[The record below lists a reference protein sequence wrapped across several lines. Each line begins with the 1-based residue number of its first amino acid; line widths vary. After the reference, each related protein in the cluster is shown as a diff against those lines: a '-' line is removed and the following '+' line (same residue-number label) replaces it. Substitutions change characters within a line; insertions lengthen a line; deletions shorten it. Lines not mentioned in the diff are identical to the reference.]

1 MVELVVIGEF
11 LPRGL
16 RTFPRPGRIAAFR
29 NLLRLH
35 DGRLDQRHFFQNLAE
50 LFLLLGIKRGGGDE
64 AHPVLENLP
73 VVVLLKQPVEIIH
86 RLLLHIGLGEDRV
99 PHLRQRGVARP
110 NLGGG
115 AEFLFHRRLVARNRS
130 GAGFGEVHRADR
142 LGRLDLRERLAGV
155 EILRDLFQFGHEFFG
170 AREIVHFQRG
180 EEFVAL
186 ACEFQGAPFVIA
198 REETHAGHVFAKGES
213 LGETLGGAL
222 EFALLE
228 KEFVSINTLVHIA
241 NRFAGEAVD
250 LAEGAN
256 EFADALGCGRR
267 AAGEA
272 FHADVFESHLR
283 TAGGEGAAG
292 AAATAGVVVNNDIC
306 PLPIG
311 SRSGGGLLI
320 QDALRARDARVEFG
334 IQFGLPGIFVHRQGV
349 DHFLVNLDRVVAVLV
364 NGAVEAVGNDHML
377 EPPRGEILH
386 DKRLEVAFRGEFE
399 RGDAELIVLDRLPD
413 VGEFALCRG
422 HAGVAL
428 DLDVLLSQLGDIGA
442 GGGVED
448 AVLSGHLV
456 VPLGLAEIFF
466 QLGIVSLE
474 LGNRFE
480 ALTRGVDRVGHR
492 PAEVGVIPVFGG
504 LF

>member
-1 MVELVVIGEF
+1 M
-11 LPRGL
+11 
-16 RTFPRPGRIAAFR
+16 
-29 NLLRLH
+29 
-35 DGRLDQRHFFQNLAE
+35 
-50 LFLLLGIKRGGGDE
+50 
-64 AHPVLENLP
+64 
-73 VVVLLKQPVEIIH
+73 
-86 RLLLHIGLGEDRV
+86 
-99 PHLRQRGVARP
+99 
-110 NLGGG
+110 
-115 AEFLFHRRLVARNRS
+115 
-130 GAGFGEVHRADR
+130 
-142 LGRLDLRERLAGV
+142 
-155 EILRDLFQFGHEFFG
+155 
-170 AREIVHFQRG
+170 
-180 EEFVAL
+180 
-186 ACEFQGAPFVIA
+186 
-198 REETHAGHVFAKGES
+198 
-213 LGETLGGAL
+213 

-228 KEFVSINTLVHIA
+228 KEFVSINTLVHIP
-241 NRFAGEAVD
+241 NRLAGKAVD
-250 LAEGAN
+250 LAEGAD

-311 SRSGGGLLI
+311 SRSGGGLLV

-334 IQFGLPGIFVHRQGV
+334 IQFGLSGIFIHRKGLN
-349 DHFLVNLDRVVAVLV
+349 HFLIDLDRVVSILV
-364 NGAVEAVGNDHML
+364 NGPVEAVRNDHML
-377 EPPRGEILH
+377 EAPRGEILH
-386 DKRLEVAFRGEFE
+386 DQRLEVAFRGKFE

-428 DLDVLLSQLGDIGA
+428 DLDVFLSQLGDIGA

-448 AVLSGHLV
+448 AVLRRHLV
-456 VPLGLAEIFF
+456 VPFGLAEIFF
-466 QLGIVSLE
+466 QLGIISLE

-480 ALTRGVDRVGHR
+480 ALARGVDRIGHR